1 VGIILFILYLF
12 FIGWLLAWAEGAGGL
27 GVIVVMAVSFF
38 IMYLFF
44 SSGVAVQAVILE
56 IVILSGKNWNKILI

>member
-1 VGIILFILYLF
+1 MGIILFILYLF
-12 FIGWLLAWAEGAGGL
+12 FIGWLLSWAEGAGGL

-44 SSGVAVQAVILE
+44 SSNGGGG
-56 IVILSGKNWNKILI
+56 SGGNPRDVNSQW

>member
-44 SSGVAVQAVILE
+44 SSGGGGS
-56 IVILSGKNWNKILI
+56 SGNPRDSNSQW